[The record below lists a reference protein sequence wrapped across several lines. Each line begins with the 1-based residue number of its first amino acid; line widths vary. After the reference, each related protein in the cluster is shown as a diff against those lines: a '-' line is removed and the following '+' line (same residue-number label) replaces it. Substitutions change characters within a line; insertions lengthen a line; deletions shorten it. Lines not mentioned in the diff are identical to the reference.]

1 MKFFCLW
8 VYVCFTFLLSCQRKK
23 FSVFSPLMHVSWC
36 SVECEHIWC
45 LCLGAI
51 GYLNSGYYPFLLC
64 CEWQWPTSVS
74 TDVCTSSKASVEKR
88 LETAATYQVSNLVV
102 WCGKQRVWWW
112 QYLGHRIVSAI
123 GEWPQNVCH
132 FVYCLKTL
140 HVFALLVEKTHSLK
154 IFSSILQSKLS
165 IPLLISHS
173 FSAGDL
179 VAGILNVALFPM

>member
-1 MKFFCLW
+1 MYASHFYLVVREKN
-8 VYVCFTFLLSCQRKK
+8 SQ
-23 FSVFSPLMHVSWC
+23 FSVHLCMSHGAVLNVSTFD
-36 SVECEHIWC
+36 V
-45 LCLGAI
+45 CLGAI

-154 IFSSILQSKLS
+154 IYSSILQSKLS